1 MANIVPQLTFLGQ
14 TCPCVDT
21 ILHNNMTQMQN
32 VFLKKIFGCSF
43 PFSISTICV
52 TVCSTFR
59 NIYMVVPSYT
69 TSSFSLQKKNK

>member
-21 ILHNNMTQMQN
+21 ILHNNMIQMKN
-32 VFLKKIFGCSF
+32 VLKKIFGCSY
-43 PFSISTICV
+43 PFSMSTICV
-52 TVCSTFR
+52 TVRSTFR